1 MSTTMISGVSRVMRG
16 LHLGVP
22 AASAALAACLLI
34 GISGCASTPRSN
46 MSTSADRLEHN
57 ANLLAD
63 DVRSADYP
71 SGYVHDVHML
81 ADDAREFRRTVED
94 RSSTDG
100 DVKVA
105 FERLSRSYH
114 AVRDEVDHSD
124 SRTARGDLTP
134 VTDSYLDIEREMG
147 GYPAVHEHH
156 ASVD

>member
-1 MSTTMISGVSRVMRG
+1 MSMTTIRKVRRVVRGLNVGVS
-16 LHLGVP
+16 

-34 GISGCASTPRSN
+34 GLSGCATTARSN

-57 ANLLAD
+57 ASLLAD

-71 SGYVHDVHML
+71 SGYVRDVHML
-81 ADDAREFRRTVED
+81 ADDARDFRRTVED
-94 RSSTDG
+94 RASSDG
-100 DVKVA
+100 DVKAA

-124 SRTARGDLTP
+124 SRTARGDLQP

-147 GYPAVHEHH
+147 GYPALHEHH
-156 ASVD
+156 ASVY

>member
-1 MSTTMISGVSRVMRG
+1 MSMTTIRKVRRVVRGLNVGVS
-16 LHLGVP
+16 

-34 GISGCASTPRSN
+34 GLSGCATTARSN

-71 SGYVHDVHML
+71 SGYVRDVHML
-81 ADDAREFRRTVED
+81 ADDARDFRRTVED
-94 RSSTDG
+94 RASSDG
-100 DVKVA
+100 DVKAA

-124 SRTARGDLTP
+124 SRTARGDLQP

-147 GYPAVHEHH
+147 GYPALHEHH
-156 ASVD
+156 ASVY

>member
-1 MSTTMISGVSRVMRG
+1 MSMIVINRVGGIGRS
-16 LHLGVP
+16 LNIKAS
-22 AASAALAACLLI
+22 AAAAALAACLLV
-34 GISGCASTPRSN
+34 GLSGCATTTRSN

-71 SGYVHDVHML
+71 SGYVRDVHML
-81 ADDAREFRRTVED
+81 ADDARDFRRTVED
-94 RSSTDG
+94 RASSDG

-124 SRTARGDLTP
+124 SRTARGDLQP

-147 GYPAVHEHH
+147 GYPAVHEHR

>member
-1 MSTTMISGVSRVMRG
+1 MSITMISKVSRVVHG
-16 LHLGVP
+16 LDVG
-22 AASAALAACLLI
+22 ASAVSAVLAACLFI
-34 GISGCASTPRSN
+34 GLSGCATTTRSN
-46 MSTSADRLEHN
+46 MATSADRLEHN

-63 DVRSADYP
+63 DARSADYP
-71 SGYVHDVHML
+71 SGYVREVHML
-81 ADDAREFRRTVED
+81 ADDARDFRRTVED
-94 RSSTDG
+94 RASSDG

-124 SRTARGDLTP
+124 SRTARGDLQP

-147 GYPAVHEHH
+147 GYPAVREHH

>member
-1 MSTTMISGVSRVMRG
+1 MPMTIISRLTRVVRD
-16 LHLGVP
+16 LNIDAS
-22 AASAALAACLLI
+22 AASAALAACVLVGL
-34 GISGCASTPRSN
+34 SGCATTARSN

-71 SGYVHDVHML
+71 SGYVRDVRLL
-81 ADDAREFRRTVED
+81 ADDARDFRRTVED
-94 RSSTDG
+94 RASSDG

-124 SRTARGDLTP
+124 SRTARGDLQP

-147 GYPAVHEHH
+147 GYPAEHEHH

>member
-1 MSTTMISGVSRVMRG
+1 MSVIMISRVSRVVRG
-16 LHLGVP
+16 LSIGTSTV
-22 AASAALAACLLI
+22 SVALAACLLMSL
-34 GISGCASTPRSN
+34 SGCATTARSN
-46 MSTSADRLEHN
+46 MSTSADRLERN

-71 SGYVHDVHML
+71 SGYVRDVHML
-81 ADDAREFRRTVED
+81 ADDARDFRRTVED
-94 RSSTDG
+94 RVSTDG

-124 SRTARGDLTP
+124 SRTARGDLQP

-147 GYPAVHEHH
+147 GYPAAHEHH